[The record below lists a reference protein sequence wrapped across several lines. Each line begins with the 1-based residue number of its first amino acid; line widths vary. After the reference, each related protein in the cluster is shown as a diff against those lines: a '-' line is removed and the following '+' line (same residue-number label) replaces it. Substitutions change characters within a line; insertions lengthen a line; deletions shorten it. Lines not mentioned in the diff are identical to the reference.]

1 MKINTLKSPI
11 PIETANFSKQFSY
24 PRVLKD
30 KMSLNVKN
38 YYQA

>member
-1 MKINTLKSPI
+1 MTINTLKSLI
-11 PIETANFSKQFSY
+11 SIETANSGKQFSY